1 MILLT
6 LNDFALQKHLA
17 SVTFKQVEMPVQHFG
32 AHYHEYYEI
41 EVILEGATQYIIDG
55 ITHEGTAGDLF
66 MLKPSS
72 FHDTAFFEGTKFIT
86 IMFPLNAG
94 NLDFLSSLPA
104 DKSYIALHLSDTD
117 TNLIRILAQ
126 ELETC
131 MSKNPSADNPY
142 ATSILNCILG
152 KIASLTDAQNISKS
166 TSAMSRAILYIQNH
180 FTEDITLNQV
190 AAVANYSSNYFST
203 QFKQLTGMS
212 FKQYLTNTRYTFA
225 KKLLRTT
232 NSPVSDICHQCGFND
247 FSHFLTAFKNRYG
260 MTPKQFRTNMQQ
272 KTEAKS

>member
-1 MILLT
+1 MVLLT
-6 LNDFALQKHLA
+6 LNDFALQGRLA
-17 SVTFKQVEMPVQHFG
+17 DVKFKQAGSPAQYAG

-41 EVILEGATQYIIDG
+41 ELILEGNTKYIIDG
-55 ITHEGTAGDLF
+55 KPYEGKPGDLF

-72 FHDTAFFEGTKFIT
+72 FHDTTFFEGTKFIT

-142 ATSILNCILG
+142 ATSVLNCILG
-152 KIASLTDAQNISKS
+152 KIASLSDAQNSSKS
-166 TSAMSRAILYIQNH
+166 TSAMSRAILYMQSH

-190 AAVANYSSNYFST
+190 ANIANYSSNYFST

-232 NSPVSDICHQCGFND
+232 NLPVSDICHQCGFND
-247 FSHFLTAFKNRYG
+247 LSHFMTAFKKRYG